1 MAIRRV
7 PEVTAEQ
14 ENRRTVPFASGP
26 GFRMVTSKC
35 DPVEPVP
42 VGTYVALVFRVTG
55 YDQDCDGSLMARLE
69 RVDADGRET
78 GWKESAIG
86 LYPDCAWVV
95 DGPGELDG

>member
-7 PEVTAEQ
+7 PDVSDR
-14 ENRRTVPFASGP
+14 ENFRIEPVPGSRLTTIRR
-26 GFRMVTSKC
+26 

-42 VGTYVALVFRVTG
+42 VGTYVAMVFRVTG

-69 RVDADGRET
+69 KVDAQGEAT
-78 GWKESAIG
+78 GWEEDRIG
-86 LYPDCAWVV
+86 LDPGSMWVV